1 MYKHSKRQK
10 ERDKLK
16 DKWSEYEKQIKK
28 DQVSSS
34 EKKIIID
41 AKGLYVDEKV

>member
-10 ERDKLK
+10 ERDNLK
-16 DKWSEYEKQIKK
+16 EKWSEYEKQIKK
-28 DQVSSS
+28 DQTLSS

-41 AKGLYVDEKV
+41 KKGLYVDEKV

>member
-16 DKWSEYEKQIKK
+16 LEWSEYEKQIKK
-28 DQVSSS
+28 
-34 EKKIIID
+34 EKKITID
-41 AKGLYVDEKV
+41 KKGLYVDEKV